1 MNKDLF
7 LKNTQALFEV
17 DQILAYKLRS
27 LEKIDFEILQNKYG
41 INFIKDDIFLY
52 KNPNQELLENLTL
65 FKTEYNKYPVLFFYG
80 FGNGMLYKALCENKN
95 HKHIIVF
102 EDKLEILALAFHLL
116 DFTKELKN
124 EKLILFHTPDLST
137 AQLTTLFTYP
147 NIQSVVKIYALH
159 IHSDFYTK
167 FYEQEIQNLNKEMI
181 EIIRF
186 MVLNRGNDP
195 RDSLI
200 GIKQTLDNTPKL
212 LSHGVFQQFLKER
225 RMKVKNAIIVS
236 TGPSLIKQL
245 PILKK
250 YQNNATIYCADSAYP
265 ILAKYNIKPDYVCMM
280 ERDDIVSKCF
290 DNNFG
295 DFNKDI
301 LFIIASVVHRE
312 VIEFLERDNRNYMLV
327 HRPLLSAGSLKLDEF
342 GYLGCGASVS
352 NMIYELA
359 AALRHDNIIFIGQD
373 LAYAEDGSS
382 HPKEHIYGNQ
392 GEELCGEV
400 YTTAYGGE
408 GTVRTQLTWNLFRQ
422 AFERNI
428 FFAKEKLNIET
439 YNCTEG
445 GARIEG
451 TIEKPFFWVCENL
464 LTQTLDKPFP
474 LPKKL
479 DKKDIIEKIQ
489 KTEKLLKNYVS
500 KSSNFIK
507 KCKDELKKLDFEL
520 QKLEKNTQTLE
531 KIEQNLLKLFKEFK
545 TLKLYNELAQALY
558 YHNECDIVKYQVLNA
573 NEQKNS
579 LVDFLITQKNWFI
592 QGLGYLEK
600 QNETIINCMEQWKN
614 KEISNDF

>member
-7 LKNTQALFEV
+7 LKNTQTLFEV

-27 LEKIDFEILQNKYG
+27 LEKIDFEILQNENG

-147 NIQSVVKIYALH
+147 NIQNVVKIYALH

-167 FYEQEIQNLNKEMI
+167 FYKQEIQNLNKEMI

-212 LSHGVFQQFLKER
+212 LSHGIFQQFLKER

-245 PILKK
+245 PMLKK

-312 VIEFLERDNRNYMLV
+312 VIEFLERDNRSYMLV

-451 TIEKPFFWVCENL
+451 TIEEPFSWVCENL

-474 LPKKL
+474 LPEKL
-479 DKKDIIEKIQ
+479 DKKNIIEKMQ
-489 KTEKLLKNYVS
+489 KTEKLLKNYIS

-545 TLKLYNELAQALY
+545 LLKLYNELTQALY
-558 YHNECDIVKYQVLNA
+558 YHNECDIIKYQVLNE

-579 LVDFLITQKNWFI
+579 LVDFLIAQKNWFI

-600 QNETIINCMEQWKN
+600 QNETIIKCMEQWKK

>member
-27 LEKIDFEILQNKYG
+27 LEKIDFEILQNENG

-116 DFTKELKN
+116 DFTKELKS

-147 NIQSVVKIYALH
+147 NIQSVVKIYTLH

-167 FYEQEIQNLNKEMI
+167 FYKQEIQNLNKEMI

-212 LSHGVFQQFLKER
+212 LGHGIFQQFLKER

-245 PILKK
+245 PMLKK

-392 GEELCGEV
+392 GEEVCGEV

-451 TIEKPFFWVCENL
+451 TVEKPFSWVCENL

-489 KTEKLLKNYVS
+489 KTEKLLKNYIS

-545 TLKLYNELAQALY
+545 SLKLYNELAQALY
-558 YHNECDIVKYQVLNA
+558 YHNECDIIKYQVLNE

-579 LVDFLITQKNWFI
+579 LVDFLITQRNWFI

-600 QNETIINCMEQWKN
+600 QNETIINCMEQWKQG
-614 KEISNDF
+614 DFK

>member
-27 LEKIDFEILQNKYG
+27 LEKIDFEILQNENG
-41 INFIKDDIFLY
+41 INFIKDDTYLY
-52 KNPNQELLENLTL
+52 ENPNQELLENLTL

-80 FGNGMLYKALCENKN
+80 FGNGMFYKALCENKN

-116 DFTKELKN
+116 DYTKELKS

-147 NIQSVVKIYALH
+147 NIQNVVKIYALH

-167 FYEQEIQNLNKEMI
+167 FYKQEIQNLNKEMM

-195 RDSLI
+195 RDSLM

-327 HRPLLSAGSLKLDEF
+327 HRPLLSAGSLRLDEF

-392 GEELCGEV
+392 GEEVCGEV

-451 TIEKPFFWVCENL
+451 AIEKPFSWVCENL

-500 KSSNFIK
+500 KSSNYIK
-507 KCKDELKKLDFEL
+507 KCKDELQKLDFEL

-545 TLKLYNELAQALY
+545 SLKLYNELTQALY
-558 YHNECDIVKYQVLNA
+558 YHNECDIIKYQVLNA

-579 LVDFLITQKNWFI
+579 LVDFLIAQKNWFV
-592 QGLGYLEK
+592 QGLGYLKK
-600 QNETIINCMEQWKN
+600 QNETMINCMEQWKN

>member
-1 MNKDLF
+1 MDKDLF

-27 LEKIDFEILQNKYG
+27 LEKIDFEILQNENG

-65 FKTEYNKYPVLFFYG
+65 FKTKYNKYPVLFFYG

-116 DFTKELKN
+116 DFTRELKN

-147 NIQSVVKIYALH
+147 NIQSVVKIYTLH

-428 FFAKEKLNIET
+428 FFVKEKLNIET

-451 TIEKPFFWVCENL
+451 TIEKPFSWVCENL
-464 LTQTLDKPFP
+464 LTQILDKPFP

-500 KSSNFIK
+500 KSSNYIK

-520 QKLEKNTQTLE
+520 QKLKKNTQTLE

-545 TLKLYNELAQALY
+545 SLKLYNELAQALY
-558 YHNECDIVKYQVLNA
+558 YHNECDIVKYQVLNE

-579 LVDFLITQKNWFI
+579 LVDFLITQRNWFI
-592 QGLGYLEK
+592 QGLGCLEK

>member
-1 MNKDLF
+1 MNQDLF

-27 LEKIDFEILQNKYG
+27 LEKIDFEILQNENG

-80 FGNGMLYKALCENKN
+80 FGNGMLYKVLCENKN

-102 EDKLEILALAFHLL
+102 EEKLEILALAFHLL
-116 DFTKELKN
+116 DFTKELKS

-159 IHSDFYTK
+159 IHSDFYAK
-167 FYEQEIQNLNKEMI
+167 FCKQEIQNLNKEMI

-392 GEELCGEV
+392 GEEVCGEV
-400 YTTAYGGE
+400 YVTAYGGE

-451 TIEKPFFWVCENL
+451 TIEKPFSWVCENL

-474 LPKKL
+474 LPKKP

-489 KTEKLLKNYVS
+489 KTEKLLKNYIS

-545 TLKLYNELAQALY
+545 SLKLYNELTQALY
-558 YHNECDIVKYQVLNA
+558 YHNECDIIKYQVLNE